1 MKEQQVY
8 KIVVVTDL
16 YAVFLTD
23 KGEILAYFENKIFKV
38 IDDCR
43 GKVTLGYAFR
53 KVEEIKRVSIEE
65 HIARRPFRLGNGRRC
80 GFCESIYLS

>member
-38 IDDCR
+38 IDDSR
-43 GKVTLGYAFR
+43 GKITLGYAFGYV
-53 KVEEIKRVSIEE
+53 KKIERVSIEE
-65 HIARRPFRLGNGRRC
+65 YIACRPFRLGNGGC
-80 GFCESIYLS
+80 CWLL

>member
-23 KGEILAYFENKIFKV
+23 KGEILAYFENKVFKI
-38 IDDCR
+38 IDDSR
-43 GKVTLGYAFR
+43 RKIALGNAFGQ
-53 KVEEIKRVSIEE
+53 VEEIKHVSIEE
-65 HIARRPFRLGNGRRC
+65 YIARRPLRLGNGGCCRH
-80 GFCESIYLS
+80 L